1 VSAASTNNSSRRRR
15 IFLDGAHVKQVHA
28 VVAVSVSLKVAQDP
42 IASAARIPIQMVFE
56 TLDRALDWVRSLPGA
71 AKAIEVLEYPTLL
84 LECDL
89 GFLMLNTRGKRDIG
103 EFVDAVHTA
112 VRASRRLADW
122 RDGTGWRFVLHE
134 AALFQQH
141 QLSQFQRCKKGMAFH
156 HRRSIVSSDP
166 KAAIGWKVN
175 PVQVQTS
182 KMLKS
187 AAMISAVCV
196 KQDGQPRALSSH
208 LQAAAPAIERVPAPI
223 AHEVTTASA
232 QRPVLPTAAV
242 EPPSAPVVPPVPDI
256 AVAPVKAGDETAA
269 RPEPSIESPLHW
281 TEDDLI
287 PVRRAAPVDPVKTE
301 SAQLSMARLGQGLF
315 RNRLQQI
322 EKACRLTGL
331 RAVKHLRAS
340 HIKPWRDSND
350 AERLDGNNGLLL
362 SPHVDHL
369 FDQGYL
375 TFEPG
380 GAVVFS
386 PKLERSVIRL
396 WNLASVQSAGAF
408 NEAQQKY
415 LAYHR
420 EHIFK
425 GP

>member
-1 VSAASTNNSSRRRR
+1 MSAASINNSSRRRR
-15 IFLDGAHVKQVHA
+15 IFLDAAHVERVHA
-28 VVAVSVSLKVAQDP
+28 VVAVSVSLKIAHDP

-71 AKAIEVLEYPTLL
+71 SKAVEVLEYPTLL

-89 GFLMLNTRGKRDIG
+89 GFLMLNTRGKHDVG
-103 EFVDAVHTA
+103 EFVDAVHKA
-112 VRASRRLADW
+112 VTESRRLADW

-134 AALFQQH
+134 AVLFRQH

-175 PVQVQTS
+175 PVQMQTS

-187 AAMISAVCV
+187 AAMISAACV
-196 KQDGQPRALSSH
+196 EKNEQPGKLPSH
-208 LQAAAPAIERVPAPI
+208 HAAEPAIETVRALVAREAVAASTLLLVPPA
-223 AHEVTTASA
+223 V
-232 QRPVLPTAAV
+232 AV
-242 EPPSAPVVPPVPDI
+242 EPPSPSSVPLAADI
-256 AVAPVKAGDETAA
+256 AVAPTKAHDETEAW
-269 RPEPSIESPLHW
+269 PEPNIESPLHW

-287 PVRRAAPVDPVKTE
+287 RVRRAAPVDPVKTE
-301 SAQLSMARLGQGLF
+301 TAHLAMARLGQGLF
-315 RNRLQQI
+315 RSRLQQI

-331 RAVKHLRAS
+331 RAVKHLKAS

-350 AERLDGNNGLLL
+350 VERLDGNNGLLL

-375 TFEPG
+375 TFEANG
-380 GAVVFS
+380 VVVFS

-396 WNLASVQSAGAF
+396 WGLASVQSAAAF

-425 GP
+425 RR